1 MIENIEISTIDL
13 RYQNYRMRYEG
24 VERNLLVSISEQ
36 GIRDALEGVDVQG
49 VHILLNG
56 FKRYRC
62 AQKLGIGTVP
72 YVSLGNDEVFGIIQ
86 LIRISNAKSLSILE
100 QAKLIN
106 DLRKVHKMYVADIA
120 ARLERSKGW
129 VSMRLR
135 LIDEMSENVREK
147 ILTGKFPAY
156 SYMYTLRQFIRMNYA
171 DKPQIDE
178 FINIVAG
185 KGLSFRQIEQ
195 LAHGYF
201 RGSEEFRM
209 QIKSGNLVWG
219 LNRLREAFKNSTDC
233 NEVEKGILKDLE
245 IIGKYMQKVSYGSKH
260 PNLKSNS
267 FFAQANILAGGI
279 LSQKNTFFKA
289 VEELYDRSG
298 KT

>member
-1 MIENIEISTIDL
+1 
-13 RYQNYRMRYEG
+13 
-24 VERNLLVSISEQ
+24 
-36 GIRDALEGVDVQG
+36 
-49 VHILLNG
+49 
-56 FKRYRC
+56 
-62 AQKLGIGTVP
+62 
-72 YVSLGNDEVFGIIQ
+72 
-86 LIRISNAKSLSILE
+86 
-100 QAKLIN
+100 
-106 DLRKVHKMYVADIA
+106 
-120 ARLERSKGW
+120 
-129 VSMRLR
+129 
-135 LIDEMSENVREK
+135 
-147 ILTGKFPAY
+147 
-156 SYMYTLRQFIRMNYA
+156 
-171 DKPQIDE
+171 
-178 FINIVAG
+178 VAG